1 MGALPIQLLLMCPA
15 TCHSYWRTKDHAP
28 TCKPKPSLLPLPV
41 VVQEC
46 NLLPIRHGEAIFW
59 SLIPIH
65 IINTIGTIV
74 VSGYNNIANQKLS
87 ALVLE
92 VFFVLQVHGVPWE
105 RDKRPLDHM
114 EYTQS
119 NMKGTGDACKYL
131 RVPTANT

>member
-1 MGALPIQLLLMCPA
+1 MSLLLENDRP
-15 TCHSYWRTKDHAP
+15 RTNLQAQAQF
-28 TCKPKPSLLPLPV
+28 LPLPV

-46 NLLPIRHGEAIFW
+46 
-59 SLIPIH
+59 
-65 IINTIGTIV
+65 TIGTIV
-74 VSGYNNIANQKLS
+74 ISGYNNIANQKLS
-87 ALVLE
+87 ALILE

-131 RVPTANT
+131 RVPNANT